1 MNIMT
6 KEDLKLSIIIL
17 GLIITLNSCFNADS
31 NPVAK
36 IAEIE
41 VLPEDI
47 VELRDDQIKLAGIQ
61 TGSVEL
67 RSVSNTLKVNGII
80 SVAPQNQATVCMPL
94 GGFIKST
101 NLLPGNA
108 VNKGQTLAVIEN
120 QDFVDIQQN
129 YLEAKNR
136 LVFAEAEY
144 KRHTDLYKEDVYS
157 EKNVQQ
163 VTVEY
168 KNLKALV
175 KSLEQKLYL
184 IGINP
189 DQLTEDNIS
198 NEVNLVSPIKG
209 FLKAVNVNIGKYV
222 SPTDILFEIVN
233 SDKLFLELTLFEKDA
248 DRVAAGQ
255 KIQFFINNETEVH
268 EALISQTGKSVS
280 DDKTFRVYGAVTS
293 SCKNLLPGM
302 YVNALIEE
310 SDVKVT
316 ALPSEAIV
324 SFDDKDYIFVYES
337 EKMEEGNAMTEYK
350 IFQVK
355 KGVSSSGYTEVTLPE
370 GFDINAAKVVIKGAY
385 NLLSA
390 KKNAGE
396 MAC

>member
-1 MNIMT
+1 MI
-6 KEDLKLSIIIL
+6 KVSLKLSVIIL
-17 GLIITLNSCFNADS
+17 GLIISLNSCINGDRKL
-31 NPVAK
+31 VAEPK
-36 IAEIE
+36 EVEI
-41 VLPEDI
+41 LPENI

-61 TGSVEL
+61 TGSVEM

-101 NLLPGNA
+101 SLLPGNA

-120 QDFVDIQQN
+120 QDFIDIQQN
-129 YLEAKNR
+129 YLEAKNK
-136 LVFAEAEY
+136 LVFAEAEF
-144 KRHTDLYKEDVYS
+144 KRHTDLYKDDVYS
-157 EKNVQQ
+157 EQNVQQ

-175 KSLEQKLYL
+175 KSLEQKLIL

-189 DQLTEDNIS
+189 DQLNEENIS
-198 NEVNLVSPIKG
+198 NTVNLVSPING
-209 FLKAVNVNIGKYV
+209 FLKSVNVNIGKYV
-222 SPTDILFEIVN
+222 SPTDVLFEVVN

-248 DRVAAGQ
+248 DKVAVGQ
-255 KIQFFINNETEVH
+255 KIKFFINNETEVH
-268 EALISQTGKSVS
+268 EALISQTGKTVS
-280 DDKTFRVYGAVTS
+280 DDKTFRVYGTVTS
-293 SCKNLLPGM
+293 SCKSILPGM

-310 SDVKVT
+310 SNIKVT
-316 ALPSEAIV
+316 ALPTESVV
-324 SFDDKDYIFVYES
+324 SFDDKDYIFIF
-337 EKMEEGNAMTEYK
+337 EKDKVEAGKLFTEYR
-350 IFQVK
+350 IIEVK
-355 KGVSSSGYTEVTLPE
+355 KGVSSSGYTQITLPD
-370 GFDINAAKVVIKGAY
+370 GFDINTAKVVIKGSY

>member
-1 MNIMT
+1 MT
-6 KEDLKLSIIIL
+6 KLIFKLSIITL
-17 GLIITLNSCFNADS
+17 GLIISLNSCITGDGK
-31 NPVAK
+31 PVAE
-36 IAEIE
+36 ATEIE
-41 VLPEDI
+41 VLPENI

-61 TGSVEL
+61 TGSVEM

-80 SVAPQNQATVCMPL
+80 SVAPQNQATVSMPL
-94 GGFIKST
+94 GGFIKNT
-101 NLLPGNA
+101 TLLLGNT
-108 VNKGQTLAVIEN
+108 VTKGQTLAIIEN

-129 YLEAKNR
+129 YLEAKNK

-144 KRHTDLYKEDVYS
+144 KRHTDLYKDDVYS

-163 VTVEY
+163 VTVDY

-175 KSLEQKLYL
+175 RSLEQKLFL

-189 DQLTEDNIS
+189 DQLSEDNIS
-198 NEVNLVSPIKG
+198 NHVNLVSPING

-233 SDKLFLELTLFEKDA
+233 SNKLFLELTLFEKDA
-248 DRVAAGQ
+248 DKVASGQ
-255 KIQFFINNETEVH
+255 KIKFYISNEDEAH
-268 EALISQTGKSVS
+268 EAVISQTGKSVS
-280 DDKTFRVYGAVTS
+280 DDKTFRVYGIVTS

-310 SDVKVT
+310 SDLKVT
-316 ALPSEAIV
+316 ALPSEAVV
-324 SFDDKDYIFVYES
+324 SFDDKDYIFVF
-337 EKMEEGNAMTEYK
+337 EKEKEEEGNAMTEYM
-350 IFQVK
+350 IYQVK
-355 KGVSSSGYTEVTLPE
+355 KGATSSGYTEITLPE
-370 GFDINAAKVVIKGAY
+370 GFDINSAKVVIKGAY

>member
-1 MNIMT
+1 MKNTNNIVAPIIFTIIFGMFSCAPGGNPA
-6 KEDLKLSIIIL
+6 KEEE
-17 GLIITLNSCFNADS
+17 A
-31 NPVAK
+31 
-36 IAEIE
+36 E

-61 TGSVEL
+61 TGLIEMH
-67 RSVSNTLKVNGII
+67 SVSNALKVNGII
-80 SVAPQNQATVCMPL
+80 SVAPKNQATVCMPL
-94 GGFIKST
+94 GGFVKST

-108 VNKGQTLAVIEN
+108 VSKGQTLAVIEN
-120 QDFVDIQQN
+120 QDFIDIQQN

-136 LVFAEAEY
+136 LVFAEAEF

-163 VTVEY
+163 VTVDY

-175 KSLEQKLYL
+175 KSLEQKLSL

-209 FLKAVNVNIGKYV
+209 FLKAVNINIGKYV
-222 SPTDILFEIVN
+222 SSTDILFEIVN
-233 SDKLFLELTLFEKDA
+233 NEQLFLELEIFEKDA
-248 DRVAAGQ
+248 SKVFPGQ
-255 KIQFFINNETEVH
+255 KIKFFINNETEIH
-268 EALISQTGKSVS
+268 EALISQTGKSVGA
-280 DDKTFRVYGAVTS
+280 DKTIRVYGTVIS
-293 SCKNLLPGM
+293 SCKNILPGM

-310 SDVKVT
+310 SDNQVT
-316 ALPSEAIV
+316 AVPSEAVV
-324 SFDDKDYIFVYES
+324 SFDDKDYIFIFDR
-337 EKMEEGNAMTEYK
+337 EKEEDGKPFTEYR
-350 IFQVK
+350 IIEVK
-355 KGVSSSGYTEVTLPE
+355 KGVTSSGFTGITLPG
-370 GFDINAAKVVIKGAY
+370 GFDFSKAKVVVKGAY